1 MKKVTL
7 STIKSFLKKNEGQ
20 ILIKVD
26 SKFDSM
32 TDCVERVNDG
42 FTFAKKHNGV
52 NSNYTLGLDGAWFV
66 GSSRD
71 YFKVYEDEKFQGF
84 YIYNCCG
91 SFTIA
96 KLK

>member
-32 TDCVERVNDG
+32 TNCVERVNDG
-42 FTFAKKHNGV
+42 FTFAKKDNGV
-52 NSNYTLGLDGAWFV
+52 NSNHTLGLDGAWFV
-66 GSSRD
+66 GKRPS
-71 YFKVYEDEKFQGF
+71 VGAALHKFLVKRNVR
-84 YIYNCCG
+84 Y
-91 SFTIA
+91 T
-96 KLK
+96 KL

>member
-7 STIKSFLKKNEGQ
+7 STIKSFLKKNQGQ

-26 SKFDSM
+26 SKFDGM

-42 FTFAKKHNGV
+42 FTFAKKEIV
-52 NSNYTLGLDGAWFV
+52 NSRYTLGLDGAWFV

-71 YFKVYEDEKFQGF
+71 YFKVYEDENLHGF